1 MIQRRA
7 LFIIGFLLV
16 MLPLSACA
24 TKKYVKQEVAT
35 TRTELST
42 RIDEEASR
50 RSDLGN
56 QVQELSALNKK
67 NSSRITELDA
77 NINTA
82 VATMEPKI
90 EDAKKTGVEAQGTA
104 TTALETAKSNA
115 SAIANRNN
123 YGRTVLASEVFFKS
137 DSAALDDKAQEILQ
151 SVAKTMAADQDVLLE
166 LRGYTD
172 STGDAQYNLQLSNRR
187 VESVIRYLV
196 GPMKLDLHRIYSL
209 GLGTESP
216 IEDNKTAAG
225 RAKNRR
231 VSLAIMGLK

>member
-7 LFIIGFLLV
+7 LFSTGFLLM
-16 MLPLSACA
+16 MLPLSACV

-35 TRTELST
+35 ARTELST

-56 QVQELSALNKK
+56 QVQELSSLNKK

-77 NINTA
+77 NINNA
-82 VATMEPKI
+82 VKTMEPKI

-104 TTALETAKSNA
+104 NTALETSKSNA
-115 SAIANRNN
+115 ATIANLND
-123 YGRTVLASEVFFKS
+123 YSRTVLASDVFFKTG
-137 DSAALDDKAQEILQ
+137 SAALDDKAQEVLQ
-151 SVAKTMAADQDVLLE
+151 SAAKTMTADKDVVLE

-172 STGDAQYNLQLSNRR
+172 STGDPQYNLQLSNRR
-187 VESVIRYLV
+187 VESVIRYLA

-209 GLGTESP
+209 GLGMENP
-216 IEDNKTAAG
+216 VDDNKTAVG

-231 VSLAIMGLK
+231 VSLAILGLK